1 MKKRIAILGAGPAG
15 LSLAFN
21 LLKKQNNDFEVIIF
35 DRESVT
41 GGISASFSKHGLY
54 FDYGSHRLH
63 PSVSSHIYNDL
74 KNVLGDSLLTR
85 PRNGRIRL
93 LNRFVKFPL
102 NPVDAALHL
111 PPHFM
116 LGVMKDSASKPFR
129 RKNASYST
137 FKDILLEGLGET
149 ICTKFYFPYAEKL
162 WGLKPELLAA
172 EQAKKRVASNS
183 ITKIIKKAFS
193 SLSGKNS
200 KSGAI
205 FYYPAKGF
213 GMIPEAYGQEVE
225 KMGGIIRLK
234 NEIKGINQL
243 DNSRYEIIT
252 ESLEDSAGNKS
263 QKHEFDFVF
272 STIPLDHM
280 VKIIKPAVPQ
290 KISEASSSLRYRG
303 MLFHYLI
310 LKTDQFTPYDAHYIP
325 EKEFIFSRLSETK
338 NYYSSKEPVGITG
351 ICSEIPCMKDD
362 NLWNLLDDEITKR
375 VISDLNKCGL
385 SVNVPVVDSFVKKL
399 PTVYP
404 IYDMAF
410 AQNFDT
416 VDKYFKD
423 LPNFV
428 ILGRQGLFV
437 HDNAH
442 HTFDMGYKA
451 SDCLGSDLSW
461 DKNKWDKYREGFKDN
476 VVVD

>member
-21 LLKKQNNDFEVIIF
+21 LLKKYKNEFEIVIF
-35 DRESVT
+35 DKESMT
-41 GGISASFSKHGLY
+41 GGISASFTKHGLY

-63 PSVSSHIYNDL
+63 PAVSPYIYNDL
-74 KNVLGDSLLTR
+74 KNMLGDSLLTR

-116 LGVMKDSASKPFR
+116 LGVVKDSVSKPFR
-129 RKNASYST
+129 RKNTSSST

-149 ICTKFYFPYAEKL
+149 ICTKFYFPYGEKL

-172 EQAKKRVASNS
+172 EQARKRVASNS
-183 ITKIIKKAFS
+183 ISKIIKKAFS
-193 SLSGKNS
+193 SLSGKSS
-200 KSGAI
+200 KGGAI
-205 FYYPAKGF
+205 FYYPARGF
-213 GMIPEAYGQEVE
+213 GMIPEAYAQEVE
-225 KMGGIIRLK
+225 KMGGTIRLN
-234 NEIKGINQL
+234 NEIIGINLL

-252 ESLEDSAGNKS
+252 ESLENGTGNKS
-263 QKHEFDFVF
+263 EKHEFDFVF
-272 STIPLDHM
+272 STIPLDYM

-290 KISEASSSLRYRG
+290 KISNASSKLRYRG

-325 EKEFIFSRLSETK
+325 EKEYIFSRLSETK
-338 NYYSSKEPVGITG
+338 NYYNSKEPAGITG
-351 ICSEIPCMKDD
+351 ICSEIPCMAGDD
-362 NLWNLLDDEITKR
+362 IWNLPESELTKR

-410 AQNFDT
+410 DQNFNI
-416 VDKYFKD
+416 VDEYFRD

-461 DKNKWDKYREGFKDN
+461 DKNKWHKYREEFKEH